1 MTRPTSGWAALARRP
16 ATSLAAACTVLAAL
30 AGGSLLTGRTAAG
43 APGTGP
49 AATTARPLVPVAR
62 ATVACPD
69 PTAAGDSRTSVG
81 AAAPGLLGAAAARR
95 GAAGASPAG
104 TATLAGLAPG
114 GTRVALDRPGSVV
127 APATARGGPLV
138 GQATGGLA
146 PGFAAA
152 LVTRT
157 PGGDLHG
164 LSGTS
169 CGTSDTDFWFVGSGA
184 AVGQRGRLYL
194 TNPEA
199 APAVVDVTLHGPDGP
214 LAAPLARGL
223 TVAARGQRVVL
234 LDALAPATARFGVH
248 VRAQQGRVVAAL
260 RDAQVRGLEPL
271 GTDWVPAAAAP
282 ARRVVVPG
290 LPAGP
295 GERRLQVLVP
305 GDADAIVTVRLL
317 ADGGGFAPAGADVV
331 QVRAGAVAE
340 VDLAAAAAGADVAV
354 ELTSDVPVTA
364 GLLARTAPGRG
375 ELPELAWTAAAPRLT
390 HDRPGVLAQASGGG
404 AARSRLTL
412 AAPAAAATVD
422 LVPLPPAGAQVV
434 VDAARL
440 RLGAGGAVAVVPVA
454 GSGPVVA
461 ARILTEAGP
470 RGALLTVSPVYPGR
484 YAVPVP
490 SARAD
495 LSTGLR
501 AAGVQS
507 ASGP

>member
-1 MTRPTSGWAALARRP
+1 
-16 ATSLAAACTVLAAL
+16 
-30 AGGSLLTGRTAAG
+30 
-43 APGTGP
+43 
-49 AATTARPLVPVAR
+49 
-62 ATVACPD
+62 
-69 PTAAGDSRTSVG
+69 
-81 AAAPGLLGAAAARR
+81 
-95 GAAGASPAG
+95 
-104 TATLAGLAPG
+104 
-114 GTRVALDRPGSVV
+114 
-127 APATARGGPLV
+127 
-138 GQATGGLA
+138 
-146 PGFAAA
+146 
-152 LVTRT
+152 
-157 PGGDLHG
+157 
-164 LSGTS
+164 
-169 CGTSDTDFWFVGSGA
+169 
-184 AVGQRGRLYL
+184 
-194 TNPEA
+194 
-199 APAVVDVTLHGPDGP
+199 
-214 LAAPLARGL
+214 
-223 TVAARGQRVVL
+223 
-234 LDALAPATARFGVH
+234 
-248 VRAQQGRVVAAL
+248 
-260 RDAQVRGLEPL
+260 
-271 GTDWVPAAAAP
+271 
-282 ARRVVVPG
+282 VVVPG

-375 ELPELAWTAAAPRLT
+375 ELPELAWTAAAPGLT

-422 LVPLPPAGAQVV
+422 LVPLPPARSAPLRVSVPAGAQVV

-470 RGALLTVSPVYPGR
+470 RGALLTVSPVYAGR